1 VATSAV
7 SLFYYLRILKQALI
21 TPSSVPVRPIH
32 VAPMTATVLI
42 ILALLTVILGVF
54 PQWLLQSLQ

>member
-1 VATSAV
+1 M
-7 SLFYYLRILKQALI
+7 
-21 TPSSVPVRPIH
+21 TPSSAPVRPIH
-32 VAPMTATVLI
+32 VAPLTATVLI